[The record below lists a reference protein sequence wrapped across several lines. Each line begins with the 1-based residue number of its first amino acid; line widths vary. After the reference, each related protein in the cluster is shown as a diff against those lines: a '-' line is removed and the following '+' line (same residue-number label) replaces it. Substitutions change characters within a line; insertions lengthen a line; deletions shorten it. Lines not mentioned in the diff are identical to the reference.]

1 MEQTLSGFDRAWRLV
16 GGALV
21 AFVFIASFVG
31 LVSIGIALT
40 VVLIVAVPVALSTG
54 TRRRRVV
61 NRFPGIDTFR
71 GFRAGTGQ
79 TDNVSIERPR

>member
-31 LVSIGIALT
+31 LVSIGLALT
-40 VVLIVAVPVALSTG
+40 MVLIVAVPVALSTG

-61 NRFPGIDTFR
+61 NRLPGIDTLSR
-71 GFRAGTGQ
+71 
-79 TDNVSIERPR
+79 RPGGGRLD

>member
-1 MEQTLSGFDRAWRLV
+1 MEQTLGGFDLAWRLV

-31 LVSIGIALT
+31 LVSIGLALT

-54 TRRRRVV
+54 TRRRRAVS
-61 NRFPGIDTFR
+61 RLPGIDALPR
-71 GFRAGTGQ
+71 
-79 TDNVSIERPR
+79 RPGGGRLD